1 MVGNLRQCYFR
12 RSSDCSLANRAHALG
27 TGVGCGRSDLC
38 IDDPAGPASSRRGN
52 CLAGVPVGPLTAALV
67 LTDVLFNRLTGR
79 KYPLRQSVDTPAQP
93 QEIRLGLSNDELEE
107 LLARFHQST
116 NIGAAS
122 SSAAASVSG
131 AKPIDRVS

>member
-1 MVGNLRQCYFR
+1 
-12 RSSDCSLANRAHALG
+12 
-27 TGVGCGRSDLC
+27 
-38 IDDPAGPASSRRGN
+38 
-52 CLAGVPVGPLTAALV
+52 
-67 LTDVLFNRLTGR
+67 
-79 KYPLRQSVDTPAQP
+79 VDTPAQP

-131 AKPIDRVS
+131 AKSIDRVS